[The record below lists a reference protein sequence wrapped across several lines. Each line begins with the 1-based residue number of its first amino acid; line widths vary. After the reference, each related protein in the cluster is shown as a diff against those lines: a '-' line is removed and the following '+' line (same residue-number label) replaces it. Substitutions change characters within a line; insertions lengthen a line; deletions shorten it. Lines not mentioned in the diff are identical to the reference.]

1 MARPS
6 ARGIDEAYLVAG
18 LKLAHVNI
26 FTYDVAADRFV
37 LQIPHS
43 DTMGYQTG
51 ELPKNLGEWK
61 TIIHPEDWEEV
72 QRQMREFLAGKIPKL
87 NYQHRVADKNGQWK
101 WIDVQGE
108 AIERGPEGLPLRVIG
123 FAHII
128 HPRKVL
134 EERLTESEYIF
145 RTVADNA
152 HEAIFITEP
161 DGRISFANQAVS
173 RLIGYATE
181 ELIGKPI
188 LELVA
193 PAYRELVAGN
203 IKNRFAGQYAPPKY
217 RYRLQRKDGALRLVE
232 AHATR
237 IELPGGKLKIIAQ
250 LLDLSDLMEARDNAL
265 KYQSDYK
272 TIFDSSHEAIFIHDA
287 QNGSLL
293 DVNQRA
299 MDMFGLSKEE
309 IKERNLGE
317 LSWAEDPRFSPE
329 KAAEKIRLA
338 TEGREQDF
346 EWLIKAKSGQPIWVR
361 VHLRK
366 AELSGVDRVLAFFSD
381 ISRRKQS
388 ELEKA
393 KLESQLR
400 QSQKMEAIGTLAGG
414 IAHDFNNILF
424 AMLGYAE
431 LAEIKAS
438 QGLPVQKQLG
448 EVKQAGVRA
457 RELVRQI
464 LAFSRRSG
472 DEKLSMD
479 MLPVIN
485 EAAKLIR
492 STLPSTIEI
501 RFDLALRE
509 AVVKANPINIHQ
521 VIVNLCTNAAHA
533 MAKGG
538 LMTIQL
544 HEVELSCQDAV
555 LYPGLC
561 QGKYAQL
568 VVEDTGH
575 GMPPEVLERIF
586 DPFYTTKG
594 PGQGTGMGLSVVH
607 GIVKESGGNISVY
620 SEPGKG
626 TIFKVLIPLL
636 SEKPQTEIFGQEE
649 LLRGHG
655 SILLVDD
662 EKQVAESGRD
672 MLAVLGFQVQA
683 FTNSTEAWADFSRDP
698 SRYDLLITDLTMPQM
713 TGLELAGRVRSL
725 RPELPIIL
733 WTGLDTALDRAALD
747 KLGVT
752 ELLQKPPLI
761 RELSKTVRK
770 ALKQD

>member
-1 MARPS
+1 MAPLN
-6 ARGIDEAYLVAG
+6 ARGVDQAYLVAG
-18 LKLAHVNI
+18 LKLAQVNVFI
-26 FTYDVAADRFV
+26 YDVEEDRFTF
-37 LQIPHS
+37 QIPHS
-43 DTMGYQTG
+43 DSMGYKAG
-51 ELPKNLGEWK
+51 ELPKTMAEWK
-61 TIIHPEDWEEV
+61 SMIHPEDWEVIQLQLEG
-72 QRQMREFLAGKIPKL
+72 FLAGKIPKL
-87 NYQHRVADKNGQWK
+87 NYQHRLADKHGQWK

-108 AIERGPEGLPLRVIG
+108 VIEHGPEGLPRRVLG
-123 FAHII
+123 FTHII
-128 HPRKVL
+128 HPRKML
-134 EERLTESEYIF
+134 EERLAESEHIF
-145 RTVADNA
+145 RTVVNNA
-152 HEAIFITEP
+152 HEAIFITDP

-173 RLIGYATE
+173 ELIGYAAQ

-188 LELVA
+188 LDLVA
-193 PAYRELVAGN
+193 PAERKLAVGSFR
-203 IKNRFAGQYAPPKY
+203 KRFAGQYAPSQHQY
-217 RYRLQRKDGALRLVE
+217 HLQHKDGALRLVE
-232 AHATR
+232 VHATLL
-237 IELPGGKLKIIAQ
+237 ELPDGKLKIIAQ
-250 LLDLSDLMEARDNAL
+250 LLDLSDLKEAQDSAI
-265 KYQSDYK
+265 KYHSDYK
-272 TIFDSSHEAIFIHDA
+272 VIFDSSHEAIFIHDA
-287 QNGSLL
+287 QDGSLL

-309 IKERNLGE
+309 IKERNIAG
-317 LSWAEDPRFSPE
+317 LSWTADPRFSPA

-346 EWLIKAKSGQPIWVR
+346 EWLIKTKDDQPMWVR
-361 VHLRK
+361 VHVRK
-366 AELSGVDRVLAFFSD
+366 AELSGVDRVVSFFSD

-388 ELEKA
+388 EQEKD

-400 QSQKMEAIGTLAGG
+400 QSHKMEAIGTLAGG

-438 QGLPVQKQLG
+438 QGLPVEKQLG
-448 EVKQAGVRA
+448 EVKQAGIRA
-457 RELVRQI
+457 RELVQQI

-472 DEKLSMD
+472 GEKLSMD
-479 MLPVIN
+479 LLPVIK

-501 RFDLALRE
+501 RFHLALRE
-509 AVVKANPINIHQ
+509 AVVKANPINFHQ
-521 VIVNLCTNAAHA
+521 VMVNLCTNAAHA
-533 MAKGG
+533 MANGG
-538 LMTIQL
+538 LMTIKL
-544 HEVELSCQDAV
+544 HEVELSSQDAA
-555 LYPGLC
+555 LYPGLS
-561 QGKYAQL
+561 QGNYAQL

-626 TIFKVLIPLL
+626 SIFKVLVPLL

-672 MLAVLGFQVQA
+672 MLAMLGFRVKA
-683 FTNSTEAWADFSRDP
+683 FTKSPEAWAYFSQDP

-733 WTGLDTALDRAALD
+733 WTGLDIALDRAALD

-761 RELSKTVRK
+761 RELSETVRK
-770 ALKQD
+770 ALHQD